1 MPTFFNLADHP
12 IDRYITPTAAHDLVE
27 QILAGKPGLFPIT
40 GQSGTGKT
48 TTLFMIAYRLWQQ
61 GHPILVLSSDRTV
74 LEDAFLFPPEWKLQW
89 VEPSE
94 QAWLEAVNDAI
105 DHPEMALVID
115 QLSGENEAAIK
126 QTAGAGHWVLT
137 CIDTPF
143 VGIDVL
149 YNLRAWGFT
158 PSEILTLVSGIFSQ
172 MLLPRLCE
180 DCKQLAPATLEET
193 RLIYPDRPTAQ
204 ELWREVGCSVCHNT
218 GIGGRLQ
225 YGRCAIF
232 EVLQID
238 PEVHPQLIH
247 YLEHDRLFPLPS
259 QKHFTLRDASRE
271 LVKQGRVGIQTYRRE
286 ILQNPLLRLQ
296 HLWEQEQLRANH
308 IQGLFGRFVTQQL
321 VDRLMSQPDFDRI
334 IEGERRYVTCFF
346 CDVRGFTA
354 WAEQSSPHHIFWVL
368 NQYFREIIDIVF
380 HYEGT
385 IDKFIGDSIMVVFGA
400 PIAQTDQEL
409 RAVNCAIAIQRKVAE
424 INQQHAIR
432 IQIGIGIN
440 SGEVIAGCLGSDLR
454 MDYTILGDVV
464 NTAARLES
472 AAQAQQILIG
482 KTTYQAV
489 QERVECHVIGQLIL
503 KGKTDTFE
511 TFEVIY

>member
-12 IDRYITPTAAHDLVE
+12 IDRYITPTAAHGLVE
-27 QILAGKPGLFPIT
+27 EILAGKPGLFPIT
-40 GQSGTGKT
+40 GQAGTGKT

-61 GHPILVLSSDRTV
+61 GHPMTVLSSDRAL

-94 QAWLEAVNDAI
+94 QAWLEAINLAVA
-105 DHPEMALVID
+105 HPEMALVID
-115 QLSGENEAAIK
+115 QLTGDNDAAVK
-126 QTAGAGHWVLT
+126 QATSAGHWVLT

-158 PSEILTLVSGIFSQ
+158 TTEILTLVSGIVSQ

-180 DCKQLAPATLEET
+180 DCKQLVPATLEET
-193 RLIYPDRPTAQ
+193 RLIYPESQMAQ
-204 ELWREVGCSVCHNT
+204 ELWREVGCPTCHGSGT
-218 GIGGRLQ
+218 GGRSR

-232 EVLQID
+232 EVLKID
-238 PEVHPQLIH
+238 PEIHPHLIQS
-247 YLEHDRLFPLPS
+247 LEHDRLLPLPA
-259 QKHFTLRDASRE
+259 QKQFTLRDASRE

-286 ILQNPLLRLQ
+286 ILQNPLLRFQ
-296 HLWEQEQLRANH
+296 HLWEQEKLRANR

-321 VDRLMSQPDFDRI
+321 IERLMSQPDFDRI

-346 CDVRGFTA
+346 CDVRGFTT
-354 WAEQSSPHHIFWVL
+354 WAEHSSPHDIFWVL
-368 NQYFREIIDIVF
+368 NRYFREIIDIVF

-385 IDKFIGDSIMVVFGA
+385 IDKFIGDAIMVVFGA
-400 PIAQTDQEL
+400 PISQADQEL
-409 RAVNCAIAIQRKVAE
+409 RAVNCAIAIQQKVAE
-424 INQQHAIR
+424 MNQHHPIP

-440 SGEVIAGCLGSDLR
+440 SGEVVAGCLGSDLR

-472 AAQAQQILIG
+472 AAQAQQILLG

-489 QERVECHVIGQLIL
+489 QGQVECHAIGRLIV
-503 KGKTDTFE
+503 KGKMDPLE